1 MCGWCYSEADDGG
14 VEMYVNDGNWLLNI
28 ILSVDDTIKI
38 VENKSTTICKTFL
51 ESRQVACLHSC
62 L

>member
-14 VEMYVNDGNWLLNI
+14 VEMYVNDVN
-28 ILSVDDTIKI
+28 DDTIKI